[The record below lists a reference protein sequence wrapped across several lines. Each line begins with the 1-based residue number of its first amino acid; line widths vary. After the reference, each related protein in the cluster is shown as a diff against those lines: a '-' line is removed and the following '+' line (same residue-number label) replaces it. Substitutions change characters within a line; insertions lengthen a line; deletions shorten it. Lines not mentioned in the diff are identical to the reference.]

1 MPVYNS
7 VREACLANG
16 AGTVERPKPPKLTKL
31 EQACYE
37 RIRLVLD
44 AFEMGQKTWHEVKWE
59 IQDAIATEE
68 FEPWQPGQ

>member
-1 MPVYNS
+1 MPVYDS
-7 VREACLANG
+7 VSEACRANG
-16 AGTVERPKPPKLTKL
+16 AGVKEPPKLTAL

-44 AFEMGQKTWHEVKWE
+44 AFEMGQKTWHQVKWT
-59 IQDAIATEE
+59 IQDAIETEE